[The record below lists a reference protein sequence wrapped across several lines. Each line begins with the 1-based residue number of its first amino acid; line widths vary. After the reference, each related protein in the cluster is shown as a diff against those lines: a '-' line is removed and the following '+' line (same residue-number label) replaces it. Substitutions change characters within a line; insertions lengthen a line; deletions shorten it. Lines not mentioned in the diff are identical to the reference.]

1 VATALLFPGQGSLYV
16 GMGREA
22 YARNAGARAF
32 FDEADAL
39 FGFKLS
45 ELAFSGPEAVLTAT
59 EHQQPAL
66 YLASVANWQVMQDE
80 DWPRPDFIAGH
91 SLGEFAALVA
101 AGSLAFSDGL
111 RLVRRRGEL
120 MKEAGERAPGAMA
133 AVLALPIDKV
143 ETLCRRAEQETGHAI
158 QVANDNCPGQ
168 VVISGHLAALQ
179 RAEEL
184 AQEAGARRVVRLPI
198 TIAAHSALMGS
209 VADAFAREVDTVPL
223 SEPQIPVIGNV
234 TAAPLRTA
242 AEIRDELKA
251 QLTSPV
257 AWTPS
262 MLFLLDQGT
271 DTFVEAGPGD
281 VLLGLVK
288 RIDRRARRVAFD
300 NGQARDAQAPQDSQ

>member
-1 VATALLFPGQGSLYV
+1 MATALLFPGQGSLYV
-16 GMGREA
+16 GMGKEA
-22 YARNAGARAF
+22 YTRNAGARAF

-45 ELAFSGPEAVLTAT
+45 QLAFSGPEAELTAT
-59 EHQQPAL
+59 EYQQPAL
-66 YLASVANWQVMQDE
+66 FLASVANWQVMRDE
-80 DWPRPDFIAGH
+80 DWPRPGFIAGH

-101 AGSLAFSDGL
+101 AGSLTFGDGL

-133 AVLALPIDKV
+133 AILALPIDDVV
-143 ETLCRRAEQETGHAI
+143 ELCGRAERETGHPI

-168 VVISGHLAALQ
+168 VVISGHLTALR

-184 AQEAGARRVVRLPI
+184 AQEAGARRIVRLPI

-209 VADAFAREVDTVPL
+209 VADAFAREVDAVPL
-223 SEPQIPVIGNV
+223 SEPQIPVVGNV
-234 TAAPLRTA
+234 SAAPLLTA
-242 AEIRDELKA
+242 EDIRDELKA

-262 MLFLLDQGT
+262 IQYLIDQGT

-288 RIDRRARRVAFD
+288 RIDRRTKRVAFD
-300 NGQARDAQAPQDSQ
+300 NGPVDSTPATDSQ